1 MSKEYTVDLAVA
13 GCGGTGMAAAD
24 AGGSQGLKT
33 LVIEKQAQPGG
44 NTKISSGFFAIDTK
58 EQREAGLQLSTE
70 EATRQLNEYNHY
82 LNNGPLTR
90 RIVENAKPTLE
101 EIESLGMEI
110 KLNPTS
116 QTTQFAHLDNPYAGG
131 SYHMYQNKPESWA
144 RVQKSVE
151 EKGRSAIAS
160 AAYRSGEKLF
170 DDKEGRH
177 YFYPRSIM
185 PESFILT
192 PKNSPEWASDREQ
205 LWNEVEKKDL
215 KSNSRYAKEFN
226 VALPVELSESEQK
239 ELLTK
244 YVQENFVDE
253 GMVADVA
260 IHRDHPDNP
269 HAHVMLTNRPF
280 NPDGTWGIKSRKEY
294 ILDEKGNKT
303 YTKSGYARNRKIWL
317 TDWDKKEKI
326 TEWRHNWA
334 TAVNQVLEAK
344 NLPDRISEKSYEEQG
359 IDEVATQH
367 EGINSQKEKRQEF
380 NQNVKQQR
388 QAKAEAKNVNE
399 KIHNERRMQ
408 TLQRHY
414 SFDEKRLV
422 AQLSNRLKTFVSL
435 ENLDEKQRM
444 LFNWKNSAMIKQ
456 AVGEDVTKQL
466 VTITQQEKSL
476 SEANQLLDKVVN
488 RTVSKLYPDVDFEQI
503 TMAEKRELVKETDS
517 EQRVFTGD
525 ELKDRL
531 AMIRTNIINQQVLTF
546 TKRPFASWLMLEKQE
561 QRAKETISDI
571 LANKGY
577 QLADIKRTKGTLLS
591 DFDEKQQAV
600 LKKNIKELSAI
611 NETKQVVDTQYNNV
625 LSKTFPDMSL
635 DQVKMTEKERLYT
648 AVVYYNPELK
658 SLEKRDLDQLRNNPP
673 VQFTTQEHAQGLAY
687 LSGQVKSDEIQN
699 ANLLRVLKNRGTQQ
713 LFIGEAGQDKK
724 ISAKQLE
731 QAKQAVKQH
740 NQKNDDFRKENMP
753 DYRAVNYNENT
764 PANYMNKLLSDTL
777 MSLLYENGQDHE
789 LNRQKKAQ
797 KELEYELDKK
807 KRQHQKHSRHSGTI
821 HR

>member
-1 MSKEYTVDLAVA
+1 MRSAVA
-13 GCGGTGMAAAD
+13 
-24 AGGSQGLKT
+24 
-33 LVIEKQAQPGG
+33 
-44 NTKISSGFFAIDTK
+44 
-58 EQREAGLQLSTE
+58 
-70 EATRQLNEYNHY
+70 
-82 LNNGPLTR
+82 
-90 RIVENAKPTLE
+90 
-101 EIESLGMEI
+101 
-110 KLNPTS
+110 
-116 QTTQFAHLDNPYAGG
+116 
-131 SYHMYQNKPESWA
+131 
-144 RVQKSVE
+144 
-151 EKGRSAIAS
+151 SAS
-160 AAYRSGEKLF
+160 YRSGDNLF
-170 DDKEGRH
+170 SDKEGKTYSYARDVK
-177 YFYPRSIM
+177 
-185 PESFILT
+185 PEAFILT
-192 PKNSPEWASDREQ
+192 PKNAPDWAKDRQ
-205 LWNEVEKKDL
+205 KLWNEVEKKDR
-215 KSNSRYAKEFN
+215 KANSRYAKEFN
-226 VALPVELSESEQK
+226 VALPIELSEQDQK
-239 ELLTK
+239 DLLTK
-244 YVQENFVDE
+244 YVQENFVNS
-253 GMVADVA
+253 GMVADVV

-280 NPDGTWGIKSRKEY
+280 NPDGTWGQKTKTEY
-294 ILDEKGNKT
+294 ILDSHGNKT
-303 YTKSGYARNRKIWL
+303 KTPAGNVRNRKIWL
-317 TDWDKKEKI
+317 VDWDKKGKI

-344 NLPDRISEKSYEEQG
+344 NLPERISEKSYAEQG

-388 QAKAEAKNVNE
+388 QAKAEAKNANE

-561 QRAKETISDI
+561 QRAEQIMSDI
-571 LANKGY
+571 LEKKGY
-577 QLADIKRTKGTLLS
+577 QLADIKRTRGTLLT
-591 DFDEKQQAV
+591 DFDSGEQDI
-600 LKKNIKELSAI
+600 LKKNIKELSAVYEI
-611 NETKQVVDTQYNNV
+611 KQVVKTQYNNV
-625 LSKTFPDMSL
+625 LSKTFPDMNL
-635 DQVKMTEKERLYT
+635 EKIKMSEKERLYT

-658 SLEKRDLDQLRNNPP
+658 SLEKRDLDQLKNNPP

-687 LSGQVKSDEIQN
+687 LSGQVKPDEIQN

-724 ISAKQLE
+724 ISARQVE
-731 QAKQAVKQH
+731 QAKKGIQQH
-740 NQKNDDFRKENMP
+740 NQRNDNFRKENMP

-764 PANYMNKLLSDTL
+764 PARYLNKLLSDTL
-777 MSLLYENGQDHE
+777 MSLLYENNQDQE
-789 LNRQKKAQ
+789 RNKQKKGQ
-797 KELEYELDKK
+797 RELEYELEKK
-807 KRQHQKHSRHSGTI
+807 KRQHQKHGRSSGSI

>member
-1 MSKEYTVDLAVA
+1 MVTDMAIFHMSFSNISA
-13 GCGGTGMAAAD
+13 G
-24 AGGSQGLKT
+24 
-33 LVIEKQAQPGG
+33 
-44 NTKISSGFFAIDTK
+44 
-58 EQREAGLQLSTE
+58 
-70 EATRQLNEYNHY
+70 
-82 LNNGPLTR
+82 
-90 RIVENAKPTLE
+90 
-101 EIESLGMEI
+101 
-110 KLNPTS
+110 
-116 QTTQFAHLDNPYAGG
+116 
-131 SYHMYQNKPESWA
+131 
-144 RVQKSVE
+144 
-151 EKGRSAIAS
+151 KGRSAIAGAS
-160 AAYRSGEKLF
+160 YRSGEKLF
-170 DDKEGRH
+170 DQKEGRS
-177 YFYPRSIM
+177 YFYARSVM

-192 PKNSPEWASDREQ
+192 PKNAPEWANDREK
-205 LWNEVEKKDL
+205 LWNEVERKDRRA
-215 KSNSRYAKEFN
+215 NSRYAKEFN
-226 VALPVELSESEQK
+226 VALPVELSEDEQK

-244 YVQENFVDE
+244 YVQEDFVDE

-280 NPDGTWGIKSRKEY
+280 NPDGTWGLKSKREN
-294 ILDEKGNKT
+294 ILDENGNKT
-303 YTKSGYARNRKIWL
+303 YTGNSRFPRSRKVWL
-317 TDWDKKEKI
+317 VDWDKKEKI
-326 TEWRHNWA
+326 NQWRRNWA
-334 TAVNQVLEAK
+334 VSVNQVLEAK

-359 IDEVATQH
+359 IDEVSTQH

-388 QAKAEAKNVNE
+388 QAKAEAKNANE

-740 NQKNDDFRKENMP
+740 NQKNDDFQKENMP

>member
-1 MSKEYTVDLAVA
+1 
-13 GCGGTGMAAAD
+13 
-24 AGGSQGLKT
+24 
-33 LVIEKQAQPGG
+33 
-44 NTKISSGFFAIDTK
+44 SGD
-58 EQREAGLQLSTE
+58 
-70 EATRQLNEYNHY
+70 
-82 LNNGPLTR
+82 
-90 RIVENAKPTLE
+90 
-101 EIESLGMEI
+101 
-110 KLNPTS
+110 
-116 QTTQFAHLDNPYAGG
+116 
-131 SYHMYQNKPESWA
+131 
-144 RVQKSVE
+144 
-151 EKGRSAIAS
+151 
-160 AAYRSGEKLF
+160 KLF
-170 DDKEGRH
+170 SDKEGNTYYYARDVK
-177 YFYPRSIM
+177 

-192 PKNSPEWASDREQ
+192 PKNAPDWAKDRQ
-205 LWNEVEKKDL
+205 KLWNEVEKKDR

-226 VALPVELSESEQK
+226 VALPVELSEFEQK
-239 ELLTK
+239 ELLAK
-244 YVQENFVDE
+244 YVQENFVDQ

-388 QAKAEAKNVNE
+388 QAKAEAKNANE

-648 AVVYYNPELK
+648 VVVYYNPELK

>member
-1 MSKEYTVDLAVA
+1 MAIFHMSFQNISAGKMRSAVA
-13 GCGGTGMAAAD
+13 
-24 AGGSQGLKT
+24 
-33 LVIEKQAQPGG
+33 
-44 NTKISSGFFAIDTK
+44 
-58 EQREAGLQLSTE
+58 
-70 EATRQLNEYNHY
+70 
-82 LNNGPLTR
+82 
-90 RIVENAKPTLE
+90 
-101 EIESLGMEI
+101 
-110 KLNPTS
+110 
-116 QTTQFAHLDNPYAGG
+116 
-131 SYHMYQNKPESWA
+131 
-144 RVQKSVE
+144 
-151 EKGRSAIAS
+151 SAS
-160 AAYRSGEKLF
+160 YRSGDKLF
-170 DDKEGRH
+170 SDKEGKTYSYARDVK
-177 YFYPRSIM
+177 
-185 PESFILT
+185 PEAFILT
-192 PKNSPEWASDREQ
+192 PKNAPDWAKDRQ
-205 LWNEVEKKDL
+205 KLWNEVEKNDR

-244 YVQENFVDE
+244 YVQENFVDQ

-359 IDEVATQH
+359 IDEVSTQH

-388 QAKAEAKNVNE
+388 QAKAEAKNANE

-591 DFDEKQQAV
+591 DFDKKQQDV
-600 LKKNIKELSAI
+600 LKKNIKELSAV
-611 NETKQVVDTQYNNV
+611 NEIKQVVDTQYNNV

-658 SLEKRDLDQLRNNPP
+658 SLEKRDLDQLKNNPA

-687 LSGQVKSDEIQN
+687 LSGQVKPDEIKN
-699 ANLLRVLKNRGTQQ
+699 ANLLRVLNNRGTQQ

>member
-1 MSKEYTVDLAVA
+1 M
-13 GCGGTGMAAAD
+13 
-24 AGGSQGLKT
+24 
-33 LVIEKQAQPGG
+33 
-44 NTKISSGFFAIDTK
+44 
-58 EQREAGLQLSTE
+58 
-70 EATRQLNEYNHY
+70 
-82 LNNGPLTR
+82 
-90 RIVENAKPTLE
+90 
-101 EIESLGMEI
+101 
-110 KLNPTS
+110 
-116 QTTQFAHLDNPYAGG
+116 
-131 SYHMYQNKPESWA
+131 
-144 RVQKSVE
+144 
-151 EKGRSAIAS
+151 
-160 AAYRSGEKLF
+160 
-170 DDKEGRH
+170 
-177 YFYPRSIM
+177 
-185 PESFILT
+185 
-192 PKNSPEWASDREQ
+192 
-205 LWNEVEKKDL
+205 
-215 KSNSRYAKEFN
+215 
-226 VALPVELSESEQK
+226 
-239 ELLTK
+239 
-244 YVQENFVDE
+244 QENFVDQ

-388 QAKAEAKNVNE
+388 QAKAEAKNANE

>member
-1 MSKEYTVDLAVA
+1 MAIFHMSFQNISAGKIRSAVA
-13 GCGGTGMAAAD
+13 
-24 AGGSQGLKT
+24 
-33 LVIEKQAQPGG
+33 
-44 NTKISSGFFAIDTK
+44 
-58 EQREAGLQLSTE
+58 
-70 EATRQLNEYNHY
+70 
-82 LNNGPLTR
+82 
-90 RIVENAKPTLE
+90 
-101 EIESLGMEI
+101 
-110 KLNPTS
+110 
-116 QTTQFAHLDNPYAGG
+116 
-131 SYHMYQNKPESWA
+131 
-144 RVQKSVE
+144 
-151 EKGRSAIAS
+151 SAS
-160 AAYRSGEKLF
+160 YRSGDKLF
-170 DDKEGRH
+170 SDKEGKTYSYARDVK
-177 YFYPRSIM
+177 
-185 PESFILT
+185 PEAFILT
-192 PKNSPEWASDREQ
+192 PKNAPDWAKDRQ
-205 LWNEVEKKDL
+205 KLWNEVEKKDR
-215 KSNSRYAKEFN
+215 KANSRYAKEFN
-226 VALPVELSESEQK
+226 VALPIELSEQDQK
-239 ELLTK
+239 DLLTK
-244 YVQENFVDE
+244 YVQENFVNA

-326 TEWRHNWA
+326 TEWRANWA
-334 TAVNQVLEAK
+334 HAVNQVLEAK

-388 QAKAEAKNVNE
+388 QAKAEARNANE

-466 VTITQQEKSL
+466 VTIIQQEKSL

-571 LANKGY
+571 LADKGY

-673 VQFTTQEHAQGLAY
+673 VQFTTQEHTQGLAY

-764 PANYMNKLLSDTL
+764 PANYINKLLSDTL

-797 KELEYELDKK
+797 KELECELDKK
-807 KRQHQKHSRHSGTI
+807 KRQYQKHSRHSGTI

>member
-1 MSKEYTVDLAVA
+1 MRSAVA
-13 GCGGTGMAAAD
+13 
-24 AGGSQGLKT
+24 
-33 LVIEKQAQPGG
+33 
-44 NTKISSGFFAIDTK
+44 
-58 EQREAGLQLSTE
+58 
-70 EATRQLNEYNHY
+70 
-82 LNNGPLTR
+82 
-90 RIVENAKPTLE
+90 
-101 EIESLGMEI
+101 
-110 KLNPTS
+110 
-116 QTTQFAHLDNPYAGG
+116 
-131 SYHMYQNKPESWA
+131 
-144 RVQKSVE
+144 
-151 EKGRSAIAS
+151 SAS
-160 AAYRSGEKLF
+160 YRSGDKLF
-170 DDKEGRH
+170 SDKEGKTYSYARDVK
-177 YFYPRSIM
+177 
-185 PESFILT
+185 PEAFILT
-192 PKNSPEWASDREQ
+192 PKNAPDWAKDRQ
-205 LWNEVEKKDL
+205 KLWNEVEKNDR

-244 YVQENFVDE
+244 YVQENFVDQ

-344 NLPDRISEKSYEEQG
+344 NLPDRISEKSYAEQG
-359 IDEVATQH
+359 IDEVSTQH

-388 QAKAEAKNVNE
+388 QAKAEAKNANE

-577 QLADIKRTKGTLLS
+577 RLADIKRTKGTLLS

-777 MSLLYENGQDHE
+777 MSLLYENGQGHE

>member
-1 MSKEYTVDLAVA
+1 MAIFHMSFQNISAGKMRSAVA
-13 GCGGTGMAAAD
+13 
-24 AGGSQGLKT
+24 
-33 LVIEKQAQPGG
+33 
-44 NTKISSGFFAIDTK
+44 
-58 EQREAGLQLSTE
+58 
-70 EATRQLNEYNHY
+70 
-82 LNNGPLTR
+82 
-90 RIVENAKPTLE
+90 
-101 EIESLGMEI
+101 
-110 KLNPTS
+110 
-116 QTTQFAHLDNPYAGG
+116 
-131 SYHMYQNKPESWA
+131 
-144 RVQKSVE
+144 
-151 EKGRSAIAS
+151 SAS
-160 AAYRSGEKLF
+160 YRSGDKLF
-170 DDKEGRH
+170 SDKEGKT
-177 YFYPRSIM
+177 YFYARSVM

-192 PKNSPEWASDREQ
+192 PKNAPDWAKDRQ
-205 LWNEVEKKDL
+205 KLWNEVEKKDR
-215 KSNSRYAKEFN
+215 KANSRYAKEFN
-226 VALPVELSESEQK
+226 VALPIELSEQDQK
-239 ELLTK
+239 DLLTE
-244 YVQENFVDE
+244 YVQENFVNS

-280 NPDGTWGIKSRKEY
+280 NPDGTWGLKSKREN
-294 ILDEKGNKT
+294 ILDKNGNKT
-303 YTKSGYARNRKIWL
+303 YTGNSRFPRSRKVWL
-317 TDWDKKEKI
+317 VDWDKKEKI

-388 QAKAEAKNVNE
+388 QAKAEAKNANE

>member
-1 MSKEYTVDLAVA
+1 MAIFHMSFQNISAGKMRSAVA
-13 GCGGTGMAAAD
+13 
-24 AGGSQGLKT
+24 
-33 LVIEKQAQPGG
+33 
-44 NTKISSGFFAIDTK
+44 
-58 EQREAGLQLSTE
+58 
-70 EATRQLNEYNHY
+70 
-82 LNNGPLTR
+82 
-90 RIVENAKPTLE
+90 
-101 EIESLGMEI
+101 
-110 KLNPTS
+110 
-116 QTTQFAHLDNPYAGG
+116 
-131 SYHMYQNKPESWA
+131 
-144 RVQKSVE
+144 
-151 EKGRSAIAS
+151 SAS
-160 AAYRSGEKLF
+160 YRSGDKLF
-170 DDKEGRH
+170 SDKEGNTYYYARDVK
-177 YFYPRSIM
+177 
-185 PESFILT
+185 PEAFILT
-192 PKNSPEWASDREQ
+192 PKNAPDWAKDRQ
-205 LWNEVEKKDL
+205 KLWNEVEKKDR

-244 YVQENFVDE
+244 YVQENFVDQ

-388 QAKAEAKNVNE
+388 QAKAEAKNANE

-531 AMIRTNIINQQVLTF
+531 AMIRINIINQQVLTF

-724 ISAKQLE
+724 IPAKQLE

>member
-1 MSKEYTVDLAVA
+1 MAIFHMSFQNISAGKMRSAVA
-13 GCGGTGMAAAD
+13 
-24 AGGSQGLKT
+24 
-33 LVIEKQAQPGG
+33 
-44 NTKISSGFFAIDTK
+44 
-58 EQREAGLQLSTE
+58 
-70 EATRQLNEYNHY
+70 
-82 LNNGPLTR
+82 
-90 RIVENAKPTLE
+90 
-101 EIESLGMEI
+101 
-110 KLNPTS
+110 
-116 QTTQFAHLDNPYAGG
+116 
-131 SYHMYQNKPESWA
+131 
-144 RVQKSVE
+144 
-151 EKGRSAIAS
+151 SAS
-160 AAYRSGEKLF
+160 YRSGDKLF
-170 DDKEGRH
+170 SDKEGNTYYYARDVK
-177 YFYPRSIM
+177 
-185 PESFILT
+185 PEAFILT
-192 PKNSPEWASDREQ
+192 PKNAPDWAKDRQ
-205 LWNEVEKKDL
+205 KLWNEVEKKDR

-244 YVQENFVDE
+244 YVQENFVDQ

-294 ILDEKGNKT
+294 ILDEEGNKT

-334 TAVNQVLEAK
+334 TAVNQILEAK

-388 QAKAEAKNVNE
+388 QAKAEAKNANE

-414 SFDEKRLV
+414 SFNEKRLV

-503 TMAEKRELVKETDS
+503 TMAEKRDLVKETDS

>member
-1 MSKEYTVDLAVA
+1 MAIFHMSFQNISAGKMRSAVA
-13 GCGGTGMAAAD
+13 
-24 AGGSQGLKT
+24 
-33 LVIEKQAQPGG
+33 
-44 NTKISSGFFAIDTK
+44 
-58 EQREAGLQLSTE
+58 
-70 EATRQLNEYNHY
+70 
-82 LNNGPLTR
+82 
-90 RIVENAKPTLE
+90 
-101 EIESLGMEI
+101 
-110 KLNPTS
+110 
-116 QTTQFAHLDNPYAGG
+116 
-131 SYHMYQNKPESWA
+131 
-144 RVQKSVE
+144 
-151 EKGRSAIAS
+151 SAS
-160 AAYRSGEKLF
+160 YRSGDKLF
-170 DDKEGRH
+170 SDKEGNTYYYARDVK
-177 YFYPRSIM
+177 
-185 PESFILT
+185 PEAFILT
-192 PKNSPEWASDREQ
+192 PKNAPDWAKDRQ
-205 LWNEVEKKDL
+205 KLWNEVEKKDR

-244 YVQENFVDE
+244 YVQENFVDQ

-260 IHRDHPDNP
+260 IHRDQPDNP

-388 QAKAEAKNVNE
+388 QAKAEAKNANE

>member
-1 MSKEYTVDLAVA
+1 MAIFHMSFSNISA
-13 GCGGTGMAAAD
+13 G
-24 AGGSQGLKT
+24 
-33 LVIEKQAQPGG
+33 
-44 NTKISSGFFAIDTK
+44 
-58 EQREAGLQLSTE
+58 
-70 EATRQLNEYNHY
+70 
-82 LNNGPLTR
+82 
-90 RIVENAKPTLE
+90 
-101 EIESLGMEI
+101 
-110 KLNPTS
+110 
-116 QTTQFAHLDNPYAGG
+116 
-131 SYHMYQNKPESWA
+131 
-144 RVQKSVE
+144 
-151 EKGRSAIAS
+151 KGRSAIAS

-170 DDKEGRH
+170 DNQEGRH
-177 YFYPRSIM
+177 YFYARSVM
-185 PESFILT
+185 PEIFILT
-192 PKNSPEWASDREQ
+192 PKNAPEWASDREK
-205 LWNEVEKKDL
+205 LWNEVEKNDR

-244 YVQENFVDE
+244 YVQENFVDQ

-344 NLPDRISEKSYEEQG
+344 NLPDRISEKSYAEQG
-359 IDEVATQH
+359 IDEVSTQH

-388 QAKAEAKNVNE
+388 QAKAEAKNANE

-503 TMAEKRELVKETDS
+503 TMAERRELVKETDS

-577 QLADIKRTKGTLLS
+577 RLADIKRTKGTLLS

-764 PANYMNKLLSDTL
+764 PVNYMNKLLSDTL

>member
-1 MSKEYTVDLAVA
+1 MAIFHMSFQNISAGKMRSAVA
-13 GCGGTGMAAAD
+13 
-24 AGGSQGLKT
+24 
-33 LVIEKQAQPGG
+33 
-44 NTKISSGFFAIDTK
+44 
-58 EQREAGLQLSTE
+58 
-70 EATRQLNEYNHY
+70 
-82 LNNGPLTR
+82 
-90 RIVENAKPTLE
+90 
-101 EIESLGMEI
+101 
-110 KLNPTS
+110 
-116 QTTQFAHLDNPYAGG
+116 
-131 SYHMYQNKPESWA
+131 
-144 RVQKSVE
+144 
-151 EKGRSAIAS
+151 SAS
-160 AAYRSGEKLF
+160 YRSGDKLF
-170 DDKEGRH
+170 SDKEGKTYSYARDVK
-177 YFYPRSIM
+177 
-185 PESFILT
+185 PEAFILT
-192 PKNSPEWASDREQ
+192 PKNAPDWAKDRQ
-205 LWNEVEKKDL
+205 KLWNEVEKKDR
-215 KSNSRYAKEFN
+215 KANSRYAKEFN
-226 VALPVELSESEQK
+226 VALPIELSEQDQK
-239 ELLTK
+239 DLLTK
-244 YVQENFVDE
+244 YVQENFVNS

-280 NPDGTWGIKSRKEY
+280 NPDGTWGLKSKREN
-294 ILDEKGNKT
+294 ILDENGNKT
-303 YTKSGYARNRKIWL
+303 YTGNSRFPRSRKVWL
-317 TDWDKKEKI
+317 VDWDKKERI

-388 QAKAEAKNVNE
+388 QAKAEAKNANE

-591 DFDEKQQAV
+591 DFDKKQQDV
-600 LKKNIKELSAI
+600 LKKNIKELSAV
-611 NETKQVVDTQYNNV
+611 NEIKQVVDTQYNNV

-658 SLEKRDLDQLRNNPP
+658 SLEKRDLDQLKNNPA

-724 ISAKQLE
+724 ISARQVE
-731 QAKQAVKQH
+731 QAKKGIQQH
-740 NQKNDDFRKENMP
+740 NQRNDNFRKENMP

>member
-1 MSKEYTVDLAVA
+1 
-13 GCGGTGMAAAD
+13 
-24 AGGSQGLKT
+24 
-33 LVIEKQAQPGG
+33 
-44 NTKISSGFFAIDTK
+44 
-58 EQREAGLQLSTE
+58 
-70 EATRQLNEYNHY
+70 
-82 LNNGPLTR
+82 
-90 RIVENAKPTLE
+90 
-101 EIESLGMEI
+101 
-110 KLNPTS
+110 
-116 QTTQFAHLDNPYAGG
+116 
-131 SYHMYQNKPESWA
+131 
-144 RVQKSVE
+144 
-151 EKGRSAIAS
+151 
-160 AAYRSGEKLF
+160 
-170 DDKEGRH
+170 
-177 YFYPRSIM
+177 
-185 PESFILT
+185 
-192 PKNSPEWASDREQ
+192 
-205 LWNEVEKKDL
+205 
-215 KSNSRYAKEFN
+215 
-226 VALPVELSESEQK
+226 
-239 ELLTK
+239 
-244 YVQENFVDE
+244 
-253 GMVADVA
+253 
-260 IHRDHPDNP
+260 
-269 HAHVMLTNRPF
+269 
-280 NPDGTWGIKSRKEY
+280 
-294 ILDEKGNKT
+294 
-303 YTKSGYARNRKIWL
+303 
-317 TDWDKKEKI
+317 KKEKI

-334 TAVNQVLEAK
+334 VSVNQVLEAK

-466 VTITQQEKSL
+466 VTIIQQEKSL

-561 QRAKETISDI
+561 QRSKETISDI

-577 QLADIKRTKGTLLS
+577 QLADIKRTMGTLLS

-764 PANYMNKLLSDTL
+764 PASYMNKLLSDTL

-797 KELEYELDKK
+797 KELDYELDKK

-821 HR
+821 HRQARCKIVVMKKKK

>member
-1 MSKEYTVDLAVA
+1 MAIFHMSFQNISAGKMRSAVA
-13 GCGGTGMAAAD
+13 
-24 AGGSQGLKT
+24 
-33 LVIEKQAQPGG
+33 
-44 NTKISSGFFAIDTK
+44 
-58 EQREAGLQLSTE
+58 
-70 EATRQLNEYNHY
+70 
-82 LNNGPLTR
+82 
-90 RIVENAKPTLE
+90 
-101 EIESLGMEI
+101 
-110 KLNPTS
+110 
-116 QTTQFAHLDNPYAGG
+116 
-131 SYHMYQNKPESWA
+131 
-144 RVQKSVE
+144 
-151 EKGRSAIAS
+151 SAS
-160 AAYRSGEKLF
+160 YRSGDKLF
-170 DDKEGRH
+170 SDKEGNTYYYARDVK
-177 YFYPRSIM
+177 
-185 PESFILT
+185 PEAFILT
-192 PKNSPEWASDREQ
+192 PKNAPDWAKDRQ
-205 LWNEVEKKDL
+205 KLWNEVEKKDR

-244 YVQENFVDE
+244 YVQENFVDQ

-334 TAVNQVLEAK
+334 TAVNQILEAK

-359 IDEVATQH
+359 IYEVATQH

-388 QAKAEAKNVNE
+388 QAKAEAKNANE

-414 SFDEKRLV
+414 SFNEKRLV

-503 TMAEKRELVKETDS
+503 TMAEKRDLVKETDS

>member
-1 MSKEYTVDLAVA
+1 MAIFHMSFQNISAGKMRSAVA
-13 GCGGTGMAAAD
+13 
-24 AGGSQGLKT
+24 
-33 LVIEKQAQPGG
+33 
-44 NTKISSGFFAIDTK
+44 
-58 EQREAGLQLSTE
+58 
-70 EATRQLNEYNHY
+70 
-82 LNNGPLTR
+82 
-90 RIVENAKPTLE
+90 
-101 EIESLGMEI
+101 
-110 KLNPTS
+110 
-116 QTTQFAHLDNPYAGG
+116 
-131 SYHMYQNKPESWA
+131 
-144 RVQKSVE
+144 
-151 EKGRSAIAS
+151 SAS
-160 AAYRSGEKLF
+160 YRSGDKLF
-170 DDKEGRH
+170 SDKEGNTYYYARDVK
-177 YFYPRSIM
+177 
-185 PESFILT
+185 PEAFILT
-192 PKNSPEWASDREQ
+192 PKNAPDWAKDRQ
-205 LWNEVEKKDL
+205 KLWNEVEKKDR

-244 YVQENFVDE
+244 YVQENFVDQ

-269 HAHVMLTNRPF
+269 HAHVMLTNRSF

-388 QAKAEAKNVNE
+388 QAKAEAKNANE

>member
-1 MSKEYTVDLAVA
+1 MRSAVA
-13 GCGGTGMAAAD
+13 
-24 AGGSQGLKT
+24 
-33 LVIEKQAQPGG
+33 
-44 NTKISSGFFAIDTK
+44 
-58 EQREAGLQLSTE
+58 
-70 EATRQLNEYNHY
+70 
-82 LNNGPLTR
+82 
-90 RIVENAKPTLE
+90 
-101 EIESLGMEI
+101 
-110 KLNPTS
+110 
-116 QTTQFAHLDNPYAGG
+116 
-131 SYHMYQNKPESWA
+131 
-144 RVQKSVE
+144 
-151 EKGRSAIAS
+151 SAS
-160 AAYRSGEKLF
+160 YRSGDKLF
-170 DDKEGRH
+170 SDKEGNTYYYARNVK
-177 YFYPRSIM
+177 
-185 PESFILT
+185 PEAFILT
-192 PKNSPEWASDREQ
+192 PKNAPDWAKDRQ
-205 LWNEVEKKDL
+205 KLWNEVEKKDR

-244 YVQENFVDE
+244 YVQENFVDQ

-388 QAKAEAKNVNE
+388 QAKAEAKNANE

>member
-1 MSKEYTVDLAVA
+1 MAIFHMSFQNISAGKMRSAVA
-13 GCGGTGMAAAD
+13 
-24 AGGSQGLKT
+24 
-33 LVIEKQAQPGG
+33 
-44 NTKISSGFFAIDTK
+44 
-58 EQREAGLQLSTE
+58 
-70 EATRQLNEYNHY
+70 
-82 LNNGPLTR
+82 
-90 RIVENAKPTLE
+90 
-101 EIESLGMEI
+101 
-110 KLNPTS
+110 
-116 QTTQFAHLDNPYAGG
+116 
-131 SYHMYQNKPESWA
+131 
-144 RVQKSVE
+144 
-151 EKGRSAIAS
+151 SAS
-160 AAYRSGEKLF
+160 YRSGDKLF
-170 DDKEGRH
+170 SDKEGKTYSYARDVK
-177 YFYPRSIM
+177 
-185 PESFILT
+185 PEAFILT
-192 PKNSPEWASDREQ
+192 PKNAPDWAKDRQ
-205 LWNEVEKKDL
+205 KLWNEVEKNDR

-244 YVQENFVDE
+244 YVQENFVDQ

-359 IDEVATQH
+359 IDEVSTQH

-388 QAKAEAKNVNE
+388 QAKAEAKNANE

-456 AVGEDVTKQL
+456 EVGEDVTKQL

-577 QLADIKRTKGTLLS
+577 RLADIKRTKGTLLS
-591 DFDEKQQAV
+591 DFDEKQQDV
-600 LKKNIKELSAI
+600 LKKNIKELSAV
-611 NETKQVVDTQYNNV
+611 NEIKQVVDTQYNNV

-658 SLEKRDLDQLRNNPP
+658 SLEKRDLDQLKNNPA

>member
-1 MSKEYTVDLAVA
+1 MAIFHMSFQNISA
-13 GCGGTGMAAAD
+13 GKMR
-24 AGGSQGLKT
+24 
-33 LVIEKQAQPGG
+33 
-44 NTKISSGFFAIDTK
+44 SS
-58 EQREAGLQLSTE
+58 
-70 EATRQLNEYNHY
+70 
-82 LNNGPLTR
+82 
-90 RIVENAKPTLE
+90 V
-101 EIESLGMEI
+101 
-110 KLNPTS
+110 
-116 QTTQFAHLDNPYAGG
+116 
-131 SYHMYQNKPESWA
+131 
-144 RVQKSVE
+144 
-151 EKGRSAIAS
+151 AS
-160 AAYRSGEKLF
+160 ASYRSGDKLF
-170 DDKEGRH
+170 SDKEGNTYYYARDVK
-177 YFYPRSIM
+177 
-185 PESFILT
+185 PEAFILT
-192 PKNSPEWASDREQ
+192 PKNAPDWAKDRQ
-205 LWNEVEKKDL
+205 KLWNEVEKKDR

-244 YVQENFVDE
+244 YVQENFVDQ

-388 QAKAEAKNVNE
+388 QAKAEAKNANE

>member
-1 MSKEYTVDLAVA
+1 MAIFHMSFQNISAGKMRSAVA
-13 GCGGTGMAAAD
+13 
-24 AGGSQGLKT
+24 
-33 LVIEKQAQPGG
+33 
-44 NTKISSGFFAIDTK
+44 
-58 EQREAGLQLSTE
+58 
-70 EATRQLNEYNHY
+70 
-82 LNNGPLTR
+82 
-90 RIVENAKPTLE
+90 
-101 EIESLGMEI
+101 
-110 KLNPTS
+110 
-116 QTTQFAHLDNPYAGG
+116 
-131 SYHMYQNKPESWA
+131 
-144 RVQKSVE
+144 
-151 EKGRSAIAS
+151 SAS
-160 AAYRSGEKLF
+160 YRSGDKLF
-170 DDKEGRH
+170 SDKEGNTYYYTRD
-177 YFYPRSIM
+177 IK
-185 PESFILT
+185 PEAFILT
-192 PKNSPEWASDREQ
+192 PKNTPDWAKDRQ
-205 LWNEVEKKDL
+205 KLWNEVEKKDR

-244 YVQENFVDE
+244 YVQENFVDQ

-388 QAKAEAKNVNE
+388 QAKAEAKNANE

-414 SFDEKRLV
+414 SFDKKRLV

>member
-1 MSKEYTVDLAVA
+1 MAIFHMSFQNISAGKMRSAVA
-13 GCGGTGMAAAD
+13 
-24 AGGSQGLKT
+24 
-33 LVIEKQAQPGG
+33 
-44 NTKISSGFFAIDTK
+44 
-58 EQREAGLQLSTE
+58 
-70 EATRQLNEYNHY
+70 
-82 LNNGPLTR
+82 
-90 RIVENAKPTLE
+90 
-101 EIESLGMEI
+101 
-110 KLNPTS
+110 
-116 QTTQFAHLDNPYAGG
+116 
-131 SYHMYQNKPESWA
+131 
-144 RVQKSVE
+144 
-151 EKGRSAIAS
+151 SAS
-160 AAYRSGEKLF
+160 YRSGDKLF
-170 DDKEGRH
+170 SDKEGNTYYYARDVK
-177 YFYPRSIM
+177 
-185 PESFILT
+185 PEAFILT
-192 PKNSPEWASDREQ
+192 PKNAPDWAKDRQ
-205 LWNEVEKKDL
+205 KLWNEVEKKDR

-244 YVQENFVDE
+244 YVQENFVDQ

-388 QAKAEAKNVNE
+388 QAKAEAKNANE

-488 RTVSKLYPDVDFEQI
+488 RTVSKLYPDVDSEQI

-531 AMIRTNIINQQVLTF
+531 AMIRTNIINQQILTF

-687 LSGQVKSDEIQN
+687 LSGQVKADEIQN

>member
-1 MSKEYTVDLAVA
+1 MRSAVA
-13 GCGGTGMAAAD
+13 
-24 AGGSQGLKT
+24 
-33 LVIEKQAQPGG
+33 
-44 NTKISSGFFAIDTK
+44 
-58 EQREAGLQLSTE
+58 
-70 EATRQLNEYNHY
+70 
-82 LNNGPLTR
+82 
-90 RIVENAKPTLE
+90 
-101 EIESLGMEI
+101 
-110 KLNPTS
+110 
-116 QTTQFAHLDNPYAGG
+116 
-131 SYHMYQNKPESWA
+131 
-144 RVQKSVE
+144 
-151 EKGRSAIAS
+151 SAS
-160 AAYRSGEKLF
+160 YRSGDKLF
-170 DDKEGRH
+170 SDKEGNTYYYARDVK
-177 YFYPRSIM
+177 
-185 PESFILT
+185 PEAFILT
-192 PKNSPEWASDREQ
+192 PKNAPDWAKDRQ
-205 LWNEVEKKDL
+205 KLWNEVEKKDR

-244 YVQENFVDE
+244 YVQENFVDQ

-260 IHRDHPDNP
+260 IHHDHPDNP

-388 QAKAEAKNVNE
+388 QAKAEAKNANE

>member
-1 MSKEYTVDLAVA
+1 MAIFHMSFQNISAGKMRSAVA
-13 GCGGTGMAAAD
+13 
-24 AGGSQGLKT
+24 
-33 LVIEKQAQPGG
+33 
-44 NTKISSGFFAIDTK
+44 
-58 EQREAGLQLSTE
+58 
-70 EATRQLNEYNHY
+70 
-82 LNNGPLTR
+82 
-90 RIVENAKPTLE
+90 
-101 EIESLGMEI
+101 
-110 KLNPTS
+110 
-116 QTTQFAHLDNPYAGG
+116 
-131 SYHMYQNKPESWA
+131 
-144 RVQKSVE
+144 
-151 EKGRSAIAS
+151 SAS
-160 AAYRSGEKLF
+160 YRSGDKLF
-170 DDKEGRH
+170 SDKEGNTYYYARDVK
-177 YFYPRSIM
+177 
-185 PESFILT
+185 PEAFILT
-192 PKNSPEWASDREQ
+192 PKNAPDWAKDRQ
-205 LWNEVEKKDL
+205 KLWNEVEKKDR

-244 YVQENFVDE
+244 YVQENFVDQ

-260 IHRDHPDNP
+260 IHRDHSDNP

-388 QAKAEAKNVNE
+388 QAKAEAKNANE

>member
-1 MSKEYTVDLAVA
+1 MAIFHMSFQNISAGKMRSAVA
-13 GCGGTGMAAAD
+13 
-24 AGGSQGLKT
+24 
-33 LVIEKQAQPGG
+33 
-44 NTKISSGFFAIDTK
+44 
-58 EQREAGLQLSTE
+58 
-70 EATRQLNEYNHY
+70 
-82 LNNGPLTR
+82 
-90 RIVENAKPTLE
+90 
-101 EIESLGMEI
+101 
-110 KLNPTS
+110 
-116 QTTQFAHLDNPYAGG
+116 
-131 SYHMYQNKPESWA
+131 
-144 RVQKSVE
+144 
-151 EKGRSAIAS
+151 SAS
-160 AAYRSGEKLF
+160 YRSGDKLF
-170 DDKEGRH
+170 SDKEGNTYYYARDVK
-177 YFYPRSIM
+177 
-185 PESFILT
+185 PEAFILT
-192 PKNSPEWASDREQ
+192 PKNAPDWAKDRQ
-205 LWNEVEKKDL
+205 KLWNEVEKKDR

-244 YVQENFVDE
+244 YVQENFVDQ
-253 GMVADVA
+253 GMIADVA

-388 QAKAEAKNVNE
+388 QAKAEAKNANE

-422 AQLSNRLKTFVSL
+422 AQLSNQLKTFVSL

>member
-1 MSKEYTVDLAVA
+1 MAIFHMSFQNISAGKMRSAVA
-13 GCGGTGMAAAD
+13 
-24 AGGSQGLKT
+24 
-33 LVIEKQAQPGG
+33 
-44 NTKISSGFFAIDTK
+44 
-58 EQREAGLQLSTE
+58 
-70 EATRQLNEYNHY
+70 
-82 LNNGPLTR
+82 
-90 RIVENAKPTLE
+90 
-101 EIESLGMEI
+101 
-110 KLNPTS
+110 
-116 QTTQFAHLDNPYAGG
+116 
-131 SYHMYQNKPESWA
+131 
-144 RVQKSVE
+144 
-151 EKGRSAIAS
+151 SAS
-160 AAYRSGEKLF
+160 YRSGDKLF
-170 DDKEGRH
+170 SDKEGKTYSYARDVK
-177 YFYPRSIM
+177 
-185 PESFILT
+185 PEAFILT
-192 PKNSPEWASDREQ
+192 PKNAPDWAKDRQ
-205 LWNEVEKKDL
+205 KLWNEVEKEDRKA
-215 KSNSRYAKEFN
+215 NSRYAKEFN

-244 YVQENFVDE
+244 YVQENFVDQ

-359 IDEVATQH
+359 IDKVSTQH

-388 QAKAEAKNVNE
+388 QAKAEAKNANE

>member
-1 MSKEYTVDLAVA
+1 MRSAVA
-13 GCGGTGMAAAD
+13 
-24 AGGSQGLKT
+24 
-33 LVIEKQAQPGG
+33 
-44 NTKISSGFFAIDTK
+44 
-58 EQREAGLQLSTE
+58 
-70 EATRQLNEYNHY
+70 
-82 LNNGPLTR
+82 
-90 RIVENAKPTLE
+90 
-101 EIESLGMEI
+101 
-110 KLNPTS
+110 
-116 QTTQFAHLDNPYAGG
+116 
-131 SYHMYQNKPESWA
+131 
-144 RVQKSVE
+144 
-151 EKGRSAIAS
+151 SAS
-160 AAYRSGEKLF
+160 YRSGDKLF
-170 DDKEGRH
+170 SDKEGKTYSYARDVK
-177 YFYPRSIM
+177 
-185 PESFILT
+185 PEAFILT
-192 PKNSPEWASDREQ
+192 PKNAPDWAKDRQ
-205 LWNEVEKKDL
+205 KLWNEVEKEDRKA
-215 KSNSRYAKEFN
+215 NSRYAKEFN
-226 VALPVELSESEQK
+226 VALPIELSEQDQK

-244 YVQENFVDE
+244 YVQENFVDQ

-359 IDEVATQH
+359 IDEVSTQH

-388 QAKAEAKNVNE
+388 QAKAEAKNANE

-611 NETKQVVDTQYNNV
+611 NETKQVVDTQYNNI

-648 AVVYYNPELK
+648 AVIYYNPERK
-658 SLEKRDLDQLRNNPP
+658 PLEKRDLDQLRNNPP

>member
-1 MSKEYTVDLAVA
+1 MAIFHMSFQNISAGKIRSAVA
-13 GCGGTGMAAAD
+13 
-24 AGGSQGLKT
+24 
-33 LVIEKQAQPGG
+33 
-44 NTKISSGFFAIDTK
+44 
-58 EQREAGLQLSTE
+58 
-70 EATRQLNEYNHY
+70 
-82 LNNGPLTR
+82 
-90 RIVENAKPTLE
+90 
-101 EIESLGMEI
+101 
-110 KLNPTS
+110 
-116 QTTQFAHLDNPYAGG
+116 
-131 SYHMYQNKPESWA
+131 
-144 RVQKSVE
+144 
-151 EKGRSAIAS
+151 SAS
-160 AAYRSGEKLF
+160 YRSGDKLF
-170 DDKEGRH
+170 SDKEGKTYSYARDVK
-177 YFYPRSIM
+177 
-185 PESFILT
+185 PEAFILT
-192 PKNSPEWASDREQ
+192 PKNAPDWAKDRQ
-205 LWNEVEKKDL
+205 KLWNEVEKKDR

-226 VALPVELSESEQK
+226 VALPIELSEQDQK
-239 ELLTK
+239 DLLTK
-244 YVQENFVDE
+244 YVQENFVNA

-326 TEWRHNWA
+326 TEWRANWA
-334 TAVNQVLEAK
+334 HAVNQVLEAK

-388 QAKAEAKNVNE
+388 QAKAEARNANE

-466 VTITQQEKSL
+466 VTIIQQEKSL

-571 LANKGY
+571 LADKGY

-673 VQFTTQEHAQGLAY
+673 VQFTTQEHTQGLAY

-764 PANYMNKLLSDTL
+764 PANYINKLLSDTL

-797 KELEYELDKK
+797 KELECELDKK
-807 KRQHQKHSRHSGTI
+807 KRQYQKHSRHSGTI

>member
-1 MSKEYTVDLAVA
+1 MRSAVA
-13 GCGGTGMAAAD
+13 
-24 AGGSQGLKT
+24 
-33 LVIEKQAQPGG
+33 
-44 NTKISSGFFAIDTK
+44 
-58 EQREAGLQLSTE
+58 
-70 EATRQLNEYNHY
+70 
-82 LNNGPLTR
+82 
-90 RIVENAKPTLE
+90 
-101 EIESLGMEI
+101 
-110 KLNPTS
+110 
-116 QTTQFAHLDNPYAGG
+116 
-131 SYHMYQNKPESWA
+131 
-144 RVQKSVE
+144 
-151 EKGRSAIAS
+151 SAS
-160 AAYRSGEKLF
+160 YRSGDKLF
-170 DDKEGRH
+170 SDKEGKTYSYARDVK
-177 YFYPRSIM
+177 
-185 PESFILT
+185 PEAFILT
-192 PKNSPEWASDREQ
+192 PKNAPDWAKDRQ
-205 LWNEVEKKDL
+205 KLWNEVEKEDRKA
-215 KSNSRYAKEFN
+215 NSRYAKEFN

-244 YVQENFVDE
+244 YVQENFVDQ

-359 IDEVATQH
+359 IDKVSTQH

-388 QAKAEAKNVNE
+388 QAKAEAKNANE

>member
-1 MSKEYTVDLAVA
+1 MAIFHISFQNISAGKMRSAVA
-13 GCGGTGMAAAD
+13 
-24 AGGSQGLKT
+24 
-33 LVIEKQAQPGG
+33 
-44 NTKISSGFFAIDTK
+44 
-58 EQREAGLQLSTE
+58 
-70 EATRQLNEYNHY
+70 
-82 LNNGPLTR
+82 
-90 RIVENAKPTLE
+90 
-101 EIESLGMEI
+101 
-110 KLNPTS
+110 
-116 QTTQFAHLDNPYAGG
+116 
-131 SYHMYQNKPESWA
+131 
-144 RVQKSVE
+144 
-151 EKGRSAIAS
+151 SAS
-160 AAYRSGEKLF
+160 YRSGDKLF
-170 DDKEGRH
+170 SDKEGNTYYYARDVK
-177 YFYPRSIM
+177 
-185 PESFILT
+185 PEA
-192 PKNSPEWASDREQ
+192 WAKDRQ
-205 LWNEVEKKDL
+205 KLWNEVEKKDR

-244 YVQENFVDE
+244 YVQENFVDQ

-334 TAVNQVLEAK
+334 VSVNQVLEAK

-764 PANYMNKLLSDTL
+764 PVNYMNKLLSDTL

>member
-1 MSKEYTVDLAVA
+1 MAIFHMSFQNISA
-13 GCGGTGMAAAD
+13 GKMR
-24 AGGSQGLKT
+24 
-33 LVIEKQAQPGG
+33 
-44 NTKISSGFFAIDTK
+44 SS
-58 EQREAGLQLSTE
+58 
-70 EATRQLNEYNHY
+70 
-82 LNNGPLTR
+82 
-90 RIVENAKPTLE
+90 V
-101 EIESLGMEI
+101 
-110 KLNPTS
+110 
-116 QTTQFAHLDNPYAGG
+116 
-131 SYHMYQNKPESWA
+131 
-144 RVQKSVE
+144 
-151 EKGRSAIAS
+151 AS
-160 AAYRSGEKLF
+160 ASYRSGDKLF
-170 DDKEGRH
+170 SDKEGKTYSYARDVK
-177 YFYPRSIM
+177 
-185 PESFILT
+185 PEAFILT
-192 PKNSPEWASDREQ
+192 PKNAPDWAKDRQ
-205 LWNEVEKKDL
+205 KLWNEVEKNDR

-244 YVQENFVDE
+244 YVQENFVDQ

-294 ILDEKGNKT
+294 ILDEKGNKI

-334 TAVNQVLEAK
+334 VSVNQVLEAK

-546 TKRPFASWLMLEKQE
+546 IKRPFASWLMLEKQE

>member
-1 MSKEYTVDLAVA
+1 MAIFHMSFQNISAGKMRSAVA
-13 GCGGTGMAAAD
+13 
-24 AGGSQGLKT
+24 
-33 LVIEKQAQPGG
+33 
-44 NTKISSGFFAIDTK
+44 
-58 EQREAGLQLSTE
+58 
-70 EATRQLNEYNHY
+70 
-82 LNNGPLTR
+82 
-90 RIVENAKPTLE
+90 
-101 EIESLGMEI
+101 
-110 KLNPTS
+110 
-116 QTTQFAHLDNPYAGG
+116 
-131 SYHMYQNKPESWA
+131 
-144 RVQKSVE
+144 
-151 EKGRSAIAS
+151 SAS
-160 AAYRSGEKLF
+160 YRSGDKLF
-170 DDKEGRH
+170 SDKEGKTYSYARDVK
-177 YFYPRSIM
+177 
-185 PESFILT
+185 PEAFILT
-192 PKNSPEWASDREQ
+192 PKNAPDWAKDRQ
-205 LWNEVEKKDL
+205 KLWNEVEKKDR
-215 KSNSRYAKEFN
+215 KANSRYAKEFN
-226 VALPVELSESEQK
+226 VALPIELLEQDQK
-239 ELLTK
+239 DLLTK
-244 YVQENFVDE
+244 YVQENFVNS
-253 GMVADVA
+253 GMVADVV

-280 NPDGTWGIKSRKEY
+280 NPDGTWGQKTKAEY
-294 ILDEKGNKT
+294 ILDSHGNKT
-303 YTKSGYARNRKIWL
+303 KTPAGNVRNRKIWL
-317 TDWDKKEKI
+317 VDWDKKEKI

-388 QAKAEAKNVNE
+388 QAKAEAKNANE

-488 RTVSKLYPDVDFEQI
+488 RTVSKLYPGVDFEQI

-591 DFDEKQQAV
+591 DFDKKQQDV
-600 LKKNIKELSAI
+600 LKKNIKELSAVYEI
-611 NETKQVVDTQYNNV
+611 KQVVDTQYNNV
-625 LSKTFPDMSL
+625 LSKTFPDMNLEKIKIS
-635 DQVKMTEKERLYT
+635 EKERLYT

-658 SLEKRDLDQLRNNPP
+658 SLEKRDLDQLKNNPP

-687 LSGQVKSDEIQN
+687 LSGQVKPDEIQN

-713 LFIGEAGQDKK
+713 LFIGEAGQDRK
-724 ISAKQLE
+724 ISAKQVE
-731 QAKQAVKQH
+731 QAKKGIQQH
-740 NQKNDDFRKENMP
+740 NQRNDNFRKENMP

-764 PANYMNKLLSDTL
+764 PARYLNKLLSDTL
-777 MSLLYENGQDHE
+777 ISLLYENNQDHE

-807 KRQHQKHSRHSGTI
+807 KRQHQKHSHIIRLKF
-821 HR
+821 

>member
-1 MSKEYTVDLAVA
+1 MAIFHMSFQNISAGKMRSAVA
-13 GCGGTGMAAAD
+13 
-24 AGGSQGLKT
+24 
-33 LVIEKQAQPGG
+33 
-44 NTKISSGFFAIDTK
+44 
-58 EQREAGLQLSTE
+58 
-70 EATRQLNEYNHY
+70 
-82 LNNGPLTR
+82 
-90 RIVENAKPTLE
+90 
-101 EIESLGMEI
+101 
-110 KLNPTS
+110 
-116 QTTQFAHLDNPYAGG
+116 
-131 SYHMYQNKPESWA
+131 
-144 RVQKSVE
+144 
-151 EKGRSAIAS
+151 SAS
-160 AAYRSGEKLF
+160 YRSGEKLF
-170 DDKEGRH
+170 DQKEGRS
-177 YFYPRSIM
+177 YFYARAVM

-192 PKNSPEWASDREQ
+192 PKNAPEWASDREK
-205 LWNEVEKKDL
+205 LWNEVERKDRRA
-215 KSNSRYAKEFN
+215 NSRYAKEFN
-226 VALPVELSESEQK
+226 VALPVELSEDEQK

-244 YVQENFVDE
+244 YVQENFVDD

-388 QAKAEAKNVNE
+388 QAKAEAKNANE

-422 AQLSNRLKTFVSL
+422 TQLSNRLKTFVSL

-807 KRQHQKHSRHSGTI
+807 KRQHQKHSRHRGTI